1 MLDDDDDAAAGVGV
15 CWDWLV
21 LCCIIMP
28 SVARLV
34 SNEGEGDEGGRAV
47 FSIVV
52 DDTRANLTWTVK
64 SPRPVSSAQR
74 S

>member
-1 MLDDDDDAAAGVGV
+1 MRARATKEAEQ
-15 CWDWLV
+15 CLV
-21 LCCIIMP
+21 D
-28 SVARLV
+28 
-34 SNEGEGDEGGRAV
+34 N
-47 FSIVV
+47 IVV